1 MEKFRQMA
9 DESRNPLFMKAGY
22 KLDILSKRG

>member
-1 MEKFRQMA
+1 MA

-22 KLDILSKRG
+22 ELDILSKRG